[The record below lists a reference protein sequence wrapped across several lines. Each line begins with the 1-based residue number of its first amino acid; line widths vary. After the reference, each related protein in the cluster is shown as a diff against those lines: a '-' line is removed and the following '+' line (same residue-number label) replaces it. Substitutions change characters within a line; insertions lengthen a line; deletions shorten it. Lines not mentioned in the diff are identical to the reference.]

1 MIGLYVPGRSP
12 IHRLPAGV
20 KLVALFLL
28 GALAIWLDRP
38 WQIAVALVV
47 VLAGYPVAGLGLRV
61 VLRQLKPLW
70 LLLAVTLVLQLALA
84 SWQRAATVTGT
95 IVVLVLLAAL
105 VTLTTRTTALV
116 DAVVAVAGPLRG
128 VGLDPD
134 RLGLMVALGIR
145 CVPVVVEIATQI
157 RDAQRARGRIS
168 LRAFA
173 VPTADTGVSLSQTDS
188 SRNGGRGIT
197 PGRADGAG

>member
-70 LLLAVTLVLQLALA
+70 LLLAVTLVLQLALV
-84 SWQRAATVTGT
+84 R
-95 IVVLVLLAAL
+95 LAAGGHGH
-105 VTLTTRTTALV
+105 RHA
-116 DAVVAVAGPLRG
+116 
-128 VGLDPD
+128 
-134 RLGLMVALGIR
+134 
-145 CVPVVVEIATQI
+145 
-157 RDAQRARGRIS
+157 
-168 LRAFA
+168 
-173 VPTADTGVSLSQTDS
+173 S
-188 SRNGGRGIT
+188 SYSCCSPRWS
-197 PGRADGAG
+197 P